1 MSSENWELNRALE
14 AIFLKDPDSK
24 LPYNPPFFYNTL
36 AEYIDENEYLP
47 DWHPDPFYEFVKLDY
62 EFDPDLIDRIIREAI
77 AHNSIVIAVQK
88 QYCKPMQ
95 FYAVLRSSTLKAKK
109 QNCILELIKPPV
121 IYDNKELTVQ
131 KMELGNNNKVMT
143 LKLNKLQKL
152 FQCLVILHPS
162 TSTFECWKVSVI
174 PGVPT
179 SFGK

>member
-1 MSSENWELNRALE
+1 MSSENWELNRALD
-14 AIFLKDPDSK
+14 AIFFSDPDSK
-24 LPYNPPFFYNTL
+24 LPDNPRYIYNTL

-47 DWHPDPFYEFVKLDY
+47 DWHPDPFYEYVKLDH

-179 SFGK
+179 SFEK